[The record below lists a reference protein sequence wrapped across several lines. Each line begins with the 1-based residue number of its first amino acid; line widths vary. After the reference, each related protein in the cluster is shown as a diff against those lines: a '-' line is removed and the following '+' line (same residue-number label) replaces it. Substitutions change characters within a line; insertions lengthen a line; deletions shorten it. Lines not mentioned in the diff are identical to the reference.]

1 LRQRSLTLP
10 TCSDK
15 EEEARRVQGTQGMQ
29 GMQGR
34 MEWMCRG
41 RRWVRRETCVRG
53 GGVRRRK
60 EGGGRGCHARRGGR
74 GAFQQRI

>member
-41 RRWVRRETCVRG
+41 RRWVR
-53 GGVRRRK
+53 
-60 EGGGRGCHARRGGR
+60 
-74 GAFQQRI
+74 